1 MAIRGPKN
9 AIPTTRGWVNPKTGE
24 LLKSQKITIDQI
36 AEWHGNP
43 VPQTLHEAPAV
54 ERPLAASEVMHHYDN
69 EPVVTE
75 NGQDIPWGY
84 DEV

>member
-9 AIPTTRGWVNPKTGE
+9 AIPTTRGWVNPETGE
-24 LLKSQKITIDQI
+24 LLKSQKISVDQI
-36 AEWHGNP
+36 TEWHEHSA
-43 VPQTLHEAPAV
+43 PQTLHEAPAV
-54 ERPLAASEVMHHYDN
+54 ERPLTTAEVTHHYDY

-75 NGQDIPWGY
+75 NGQDVPWGY